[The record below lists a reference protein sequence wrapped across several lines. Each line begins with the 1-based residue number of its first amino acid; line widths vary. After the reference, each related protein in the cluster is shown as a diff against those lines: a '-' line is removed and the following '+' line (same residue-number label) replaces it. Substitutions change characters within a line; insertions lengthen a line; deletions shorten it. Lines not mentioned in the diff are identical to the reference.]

1 MADPFSK
8 LKLKLGIAPSDSSQ
22 DVLLS
27 MYLSD
32 AHDYI
37 LIATNLEEVP
47 PLLMPAV
54 IDLAVHNFSRR
65 GDENIKSYS
74 EGGIS
79 VTYNDDGSGVPTYIR
94 KQILKFR
101 KLR

>member
-22 DVLLS
+22 DALLS
-27 MYLSD
+27 LYLSD

-37 LIATNLEEVP
+37 LSETRLQEVP
-47 PLLMPAV
+47 PLLMASV
-54 IDLAVHNFSRR
+54 LDLACANYSRR
-65 GDENIKSYS
+65 DDMGIKSYS

-79 VTYNDDGSGVPTYIR
+79 VTYNDSDGGVPASVR

-101 KLR
+101 RL